1 MMAGLVDQD
10 VRDEPLERLA
20 EVVVVLVLGAMLA
33 AVSWTAQPLWWLIP
47 VMFLLI
53 RPAVTFLGLAPTRTT
68 VGQRATV
75 TLDKDVYRVGEDAT
89 VTITLTNTTEE
100 KAGNGINTLS
110 EEYLHHSHHSE
121 YIGIV
126 VKTYY
131 KCHATDLYF
140 AFHPELISPPPNS
153 SLS

>member
-1 MMAGLVDQD
+1 MHKPKTIYTTGMKLSSIIMLLALIWLTVCLPVVYAQQQAQ
-10 VRDEPLERLA
+10 EQQALEQHL
-20 EVVVVLVLGAMLA
+20 EV
-33 AVSWTAQPLWWLIP
+33 P
-47 VMFLLI
+47 
-53 RPAVTFLGLAPTRTT
+53 
-68 VGQRATV
+68 
-75 TLDKDVYRVGEDAT
+75 EDCNENP
-89 VTITLTNTTEE
+89 LTNTTEE

-153 SLS
+153 FLS